1 MNTFELDQIP
11 EDVRGYFKEVRGA
24 AIQHPT

>member
-1 MNTFELDQIP
+1 MRDFDPAEIPADLRDYFE
-11 EDVRGYFKEVRGA
+11 EVRGA

>member
-1 MNTFELDQIP
+1 MRNLSAGEVPADI
-11 EDVRGYFKEVRGA
+11 RHYFKEVRGA

>member
-1 MNTFELDQIP
+1 MRNLSMGEVPADI
-11 EDVRGYFKEVRGA
+11 RHYFKEVRGA

>member
-1 MNTFELDQIP
+1 MRDFDPAEIP
-11 EDVRGYFKEVRGA
+11 ADLRDYFKEVRGA